1 MGETN
6 GIKRPVIFIVE
17 SGGLCGGVRV
27 ILEEA
32 LRLSQRGWNVCI
44 YSIGREPHWFPMP
57 PDMWRKFQDY
67 EHLKTVLVA
76 EDGWKV
82 ATWWKTAQVVNE
94 CLRGDEGCYLVQDIE
109 VEYYSA
115 PRMKEMVMATY
126 DLPLRKY
133 TTSRW
138 VEANLP
144 DTTWV
149 GIGLDLDLYRPL
161 ELERDPATVLAFPRK
176 QRLKGFRQLGELS
189 RRLGQN
195 ISLVTVGVMP
205 IQLGGAWKRHYTG
218 LPDREIVRLYNQI
231 ACFVS
236 TTLHEG
242 FGLPHIEAMACGTPV
257 ITTDAN
263 GNMTF
268 CEDGKNC
275 LVYDGD
281 DMAGMAMGV
290 HRVLTDEALWKSLA
304 RHGLETAA
312 EYPWGPVIDRLE
324 AFLLA

>member
-1 MGETN
+1 M
-6 GIKRPVIFIVE
+6 RPVIFVVE

-32 LRLSQRGWNVCI
+32 MRLRQRGWDAAI
-44 YSIGREPHWFPMP
+44 YSIDSEPHWFPMP
-57 PDMWRKFQDY
+57 QGMWRKFQDY
-67 EHLKTVLVA
+67 QHLQTVLIA
-76 EDGWKV
+76 EDSWKV
-82 ATWWKTAQVVNE
+82 ATWWKTALVVNE

-115 PRMKEMVMATY
+115 PRMKEMVMDTY

-149 GIGLDLDLYRPL
+149 GIGLDLDLYKPL
-161 ELERDPATVLAFPRK
+161 NLERDLTVVLAFPRK

-195 ISLVTVGVMP
+195 INLVTAGIMP
-205 IQLGGAWKRHYTG
+205 FRMSGAWKKHYTG
-218 LPDREIVRLYNQI
+218 LPDREIVRLYNQVG
-231 ACFVS
+231 CFAS

-242 FGLPHIEAMACGTPV
+242 FGLPPLEAMACSTPV
-257 ITTDAN
+257 ITTDAD
-263 GNMTF
+263 GNMAF
-268 CEDGKNC
+268 CDHGRNC
-275 LVYDGD
+275 LIYDID

-290 HRVLTDEALWKSLA
+290 HRILADETLRKSLVH
-304 RHGLETAA
+304 HGLKTAA
-312 EYPWGPVIDRLE
+312 EYPWDPVIDRLE
-324 AFLLA
+324 LFLG